1 MVKKQEYSH
10 SYKAKIPMGWNF
22 LPRVTA
28 LAWIVVSSMVVMGL
42 LFGLAS
48 CSKDPL
54 ERALQGDFLASKNN
68 RIVGNY
74 CRSCHVHKD
83 FAAANHMGN
92 VKAKYK
98 VRKYRDAEECRDC
111 HGVNFKFFGPPHR
124 RTRHP
129 PDGRVL

>member
-1 MVKKQEYSH
+1 MRD
-10 SYKAKIPMGWNF
+10 F
-22 LPRVTA
+22 RVQRFAHLT
-28 LAWIVVSSMVVMGL
+28 WVVVFSMAVMGS

-48 CSKDPL
+48 CTREPL
-54 ERALQGDFLASKNN
+54 KRALRGDFLASENN
-68 RIVGNY
+68 RIISNY

-98 VRKYRDAEECRDC
+98 VRQYRDAEECRDC
-111 HGVNFKFFGPPHR
+111 HGVNFKFFRPPHR

>member
-1 MVKKQEYSH
+1 M
-10 SYKAKIPMGWNF
+10 A
-22 LPRVTA
+22 
-28 LAWIVVSSMVVMGL
+28 VMGA

-48 CSKDPL
+48 CTREPL
-54 ERALQGDFLASKNN
+54 KRALRGDFLASENN
-68 RIVGNY
+68 RIISNY

-98 VRKYRDAEECRDC
+98 VRQYRDAEECRDC
-111 HGVNFKFFGPPHR
+111 HGINFKYFGPPHR